1 MAKNLFLCQ
10 SKHGQIMASLS
21 GNIARLVFRPNINRN
36 MGQVHLNAQMLS
48 VLSSLDG
55 TRNVA
60 DVSRSLNMSMSDLR
74 AVLNRLYQNKLIIQ
88 IDSDVPLLQG
98 DFIGFLES
106 QLADI
111 MGPIAE
117 MLIRDALSQMGV
129 TPTSVPVNRA
139 AELID
144 IISSKIPMEDKKR
157 HFRKVLLA
165 RVDQSR

>member
-1 MAKNLFLCQ
+1 
-10 SKHGQIMASLS
+10 
-21 GNIARLVFRPNINRN
+21 
-36 MGQVHLNAQMLS
+36 MGQVHLDAQMLS

-60 DVSRSLNMSMSDLR
+60 AVSRSLNMSMSDLR
-74 AVLNRLYQNKLIIQ
+74 AVLNRLHQNKLIIQ
-88 IDSDVPLLQG
+88 IDSDVPLLRG

-117 MLIRDALSQMGV
+117 MLIRDALYQMGV
-129 TPTSVPVNRA
+129 TPNSVPVNRA

-144 IISSKIPMEDKKR
+144 IISSKIPMEDKKL

-165 RVDQSR
+165 RVEQSR